1 MDISDWRKKIDE
13 VDAAVLKLLNLRAEM
28 ALEIGKLKSAGGI
41 GLRAPAR
48 EREVIERMQAANPG
62 PFDAE
67 AIETIY
73 VTIVNQCT
81 RAQEL
86 GRGGNSAA
94 PSSDGAAQTRAAG
107 KPGAP
112 NMSAKAGKG
121 EAKSNA
127 TKSRQ
132 SIKAGNSVKRGKA
145 TK

>member
-13 VDAAVLKLLNLRAEM
+13 VDTAVLKLLNLRAEM

-62 PFDAE
+62 PFDAQ

-86 GRGGNSAA
+86 GRSGNSAQ
-94 PSSDGAAQTRAAG
+94 PSSDGALQTRPAG
-107 KPGAP
+107 KSDAP
-112 NMSAKAGKG
+112 SKA
-121 EAKSNA
+121 AKSGSKNG
-127 TKSRQ
+127 TV
-132 SIKAGNSVKRGKA
+132 KASKRSKRGKA

>member
-67 AIETIY
+67 AIATIY

-81 RAQEL
+81 RVQEL
-86 GRGGNSAA
+86 GRSVNSAQT
-94 PSSDGAAQTRAAG
+94 SSGGALQARPAGKSGAA
-107 KPGAP
+107 
-112 NMSAKAGKG
+112 NMIAKAGMSG
-121 EAKSNA
+121 SKSNT
-127 TKSRQ
+127 TKTRQ
-132 SIKAGNSVKRGKA
+132 SIKVGKSNKRGKA

>member
-13 VDAAVLKLLNLRAEM
+13 IDTAVLKLLNLRAEM

-62 PFDAE
+62 PFDAA

-81 RAQEL
+81 RAQQL
-86 GRGGNSAA
+86 GRSGNLAQ
-94 PSSDGAAQTRAAG
+94 PSLDGTRAAG
-107 KPGAP
+107 KSGTP
-112 NMSAKAGKG
+112 NTFPKPGKG
-121 EAKSNA
+121 QAK
-127 TKSRQ
+127 TKTT
-132 SIKAGNSVKRGKA
+132 IKGKA
-145 TK
+145 RKAQKSK

>member
-13 VDAAVLKLLNLRAEM
+13 IDTAVLKLLNLRAEM

-62 PFDAE
+62 PFDAQ

-73 VTIVNQCT
+73 VTIVNECT

-86 GRGGNSAA
+86 GRSGNLEQPSLDRARQARPAGKQGA
-94 PSSDGAAQTRAAG
+94 PSRAA
-107 KPGAP
+107 
-112 NMSAKAGKG
+112 KA
-121 EAKSNA
+121 EAKTGSSK
-127 TKSRQ
+127 TRH
-132 SIKAGNSVKRGKA
+132 SIKADKSVKSSSRGKA
-145 TK
+145 AK

>member
-13 VDAAVLKLLNLRAEM
+13 VDSAVLKLLNLRAEM

-62 PFDAE
+62 PFDAQ

-86 GRGGNSAA
+86 GRSGNSAQ
-94 PSSDGAAQTRAAG
+94 PSNDGALQARPAG
-107 KPGAP
+107 KPGAT
-112 NMSAKAGKG
+112 NGTARAGKG
-121 EAKSNA
+121 EPKSKA
-127 TKSRQ
+127 TKVGKF
-132 SIKAGNSVKRGKA
+132 IKSGKRGKA
-145 TK
+145 K

>member
-13 VDAAVLKLLNLRAEM
+13 VDTAVLKLLNLRAEM

-62 PFDAE
+62 PFDAQ

-86 GRGGNSAA
+86 GRSGNSAQ
-94 PSSDGAAQTRAAG
+94 PSSDGSPQVRAAG
-107 KPGAP
+107 KSGA
-112 NMSAKAGKG
+112 SSKAGKSG
-121 EAKSNA
+121 SKNGTAKAS
-127 TKSRQ
+127 KS
-132 SIKAGNSVKRGKA
+132 SKRGKA

>member
-28 ALEIGKLKSAGGI
+28 ALEIGKLKSAEGI

-86 GRGGNSAA
+86 GRSGNLARPARDGARQSPIAA
-94 PSSDGAAQTRAAG
+94 PANRSVAGNGSGA
-107 KPGAP
+107 K
-112 NMSAKAGKG
+112 KAGVAKKVAKKG
-121 EAKSNA
+121 
-127 TKSRQ
+127 RQ
-132 SIKAGNSVKRGKA
+132 GKA
-145 TK
+145 RK

>member
-13 VDAAVLKLLNLRAEM
+13 VDTAVLKLLNLRAEM

-62 PFDAE
+62 PLDAE

-86 GRGGNSAA
+86 GRSGNSAQ
-94 PSSDGAAQTRAAG
+94 PSSDGAVQTRPAG
-107 KPGAP
+107 KRVT
-112 NMSAKAGKG
+112 SSKAGKA
-121 EAKSNA
+121 ETKSNA
-127 TKSRQ
+127 RRRASQSKS
-132 SIKAGNSVKRGKA
+132 SKRGKA